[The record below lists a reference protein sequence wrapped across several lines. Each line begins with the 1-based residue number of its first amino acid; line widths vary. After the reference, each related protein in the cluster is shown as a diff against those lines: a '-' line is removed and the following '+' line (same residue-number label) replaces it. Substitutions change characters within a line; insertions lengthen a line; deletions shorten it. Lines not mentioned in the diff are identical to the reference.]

1 MKNHFIKNTNI
12 TLYSSLDLYKLNEEK
27 LSSIKKIV

>member
-12 TLYSSLDLYKLNEEK
+12 TWYSSLDLYKLNEEK
-27 LSSIKKIV
+27 LSSNKKIV